1 MARCKL
7 TRMSLRNIRKDKQY
21 QCIVIDFVRTGVI
34 SKSKAEEL
42 LNYTIP
48 AGLLEGSVAAPDDD
62 EDEPGTGGEG
72 TGGEGTGGEGT
83 GGETTGSVT
92 LAVNLDDMGNVL
104 GASSAITPKGGNR
117 GVEATSGS
125 QGGAESDGWLL
136 VNFPLPEDP
145 EDRWLVYTDRITTYN
160 TELLTAMY
168 DAIQDAVV
176 ATGDFTAEDFKAYLV
191 TADDDSPD
199 MPWLVTTNEDY
210 QIGEDAWNSRFTA
223 SEESPLELTDGMIFS
238 YTEPNAGGV
247 VPVNR

>member
-48 AGLLEGSVAAPDDD
+48 AGLLEGSVAAPDD

-72 TGGEGTGGEGT
+72 TGGE
-83 GGETTGSVT
+83 TTESVT
-92 LAVNLDDMGNVL
+92 LAVNLDDIAANNP
-104 GASSAITPKGGNR
+104 SSPKGGTKSGGTR
-117 GVEATSGS
+117 DTEATSGNQS
-125 QGGAESDGWLL
+125 ESDGWLL

-145 EDRWLVYTDRITTYN
+145 ENRWLVHADRMTTYN

-168 DAIQDAVV
+168 DAVRDAVV
-176 ATGDFTAEDFKAYLV
+176 AEGHFIAEEFEAYFPPMNNDNNPCL
-191 TADDDSPD
+191 
-199 MPWLVTTNEDY
+199 PWLATVNENY

-223 SEESPLELTDGMIFS
+223 SEEPPMELTDGMIIS
-238 YTEPNAGGV
+238 YTGITPFV
-247 VPVNR
+247 KPVNPGQTN